1 MGLMSQLQLEMST
14 WTNKITDF
22 TYLCHVNQQ
31 PVICPHV
38 LLLLLLLL
46 LLGQRHGDSD
56 QIHSAMLNT
65 RYPGL
70 INWTVDFLTCI
81 KQHTQTHTHSHTQT
95 HTHTHTQRH
104 THTHSET
111 HNSTV
116 SVVGSHRDSILFQGT
131 PLFILLSSNMY
142 QDKWDS
148 CVFIF
153 SAFLGGICLEGFVV
167 YETWCASVIKAHMKN
182 IGCYICVCVCEN
194 VVFGAWR
201 ECNKMPQAFFH
212 NDCFFQCVIQLLRL

>member
-38 LLLLLLLL
+38 LLLLLL

-95 HTHTHTQRH
+95 HTHTHTLRDTHTHTQTHTHTHTQRH

-111 HNSTV
+111 HTHTHTHSDTHTHTLRDTHTHTHSDTHTHTHSETHTHTLRDTQQHSQCCRESQRLHSV
-116 SVVGSHRDSILFQGT
+116 SG
-131 PLFILLSSNMY
+131 N
-142 QDKWDS
+142 
-148 CVFIF
+148 
-153 SAFLGGICLEGFVV
+153 
-167 YETWCASVIKAHMKN
+167 ASVYSPFLQHVS
-182 IGCYICVCVCEN
+182 G
-194 VVFGAWR
+194 
-201 ECNKMPQAFFH
+201 
-212 NDCFFQCVIQLLRL
+212 